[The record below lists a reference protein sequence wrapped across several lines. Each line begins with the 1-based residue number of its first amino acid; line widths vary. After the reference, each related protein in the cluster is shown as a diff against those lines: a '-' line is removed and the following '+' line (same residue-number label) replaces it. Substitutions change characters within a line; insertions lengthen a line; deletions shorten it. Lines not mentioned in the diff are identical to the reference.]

1 MTTMTRVS
9 QLWDQ
14 IETWGFRKDIKD
26 VKGIGLDDDNNKEE
40 DKDKD
45 DDNNKGNNDSKGI
58 SALGL
63 DGDLEFSRGHQGYQ
77 RHPPHDDNN
86 KENDDEV
93 EDNNNKN
100 DKAIERY
107 LSSGKRQRS
116 GVFVRSSGYRH

>member
-1 MTTMTRVS
+1 MTRVF

-14 IETWGFRKDIKD
+14 IETWSFREDIE
-26 VKGIGLDDDNNKEE
+26 VIGLDDDNNKEE

-77 RHPPHDDNN
+77 RHPPHDDND

-116 GVFVRSSGYRH
+116 GVFARSSGYRH